1 MQRRMPAY
9 VRLPLVLLAAYV
21 TAAGMLFTFQKSFIY
36 VPTVGSEPPAAFG
49 MADVRVSRLHAAD
62 GASLELWSAAAASG
76 KPTIAFFHGNAG
88 NLSHRAPIFRMFQ
101 DKGYGFVALE
111 YRGYGNSSGTP
122 SEHALYDDGRL
133 VLDTIVEDMHV
144 PESSV
149 ILYGESIG
157 TGVATKL
164 AVERQ
169 VAGLV
174 LQSTY
179 TSVADAAR
187 RRFFWLP
194 IDLLLTERFSNIDKI
209 DRVQEPLLILHG
221 EEDDLFPVSMA
232 RAIEAKATS
241 RVSSAYFADAGH
253 NNISVL
259 DIGMHL
265 QDFVASLAVEPIPR

>member
-1 MQRRMPAY
+1 
-9 VRLPLVLLAAYV
+9 
-21 TAAGMLFTFQKSFIY
+21 
-36 VPTVGSEPPAAFG
+36 
-49 MADVRVSRLHAAD
+49 
-62 GASLELWSAAAASG
+62 
-76 KPTIAFFHGNAG
+76 
-88 NLSHRAPIFRMFQ
+88 MFQ

-122 SEHALYDDGRL
+122 SEHAFYDDGRL
-133 VLDTIVEDMHV
+133 VLNTIVEDMHV

-174 LQSTY
+174 LQSPY

-209 DRVQEPLLILHG
+209 NRV

-265 QDFVASLAVEPIPR
+265 QDFVATLAVEPIPR